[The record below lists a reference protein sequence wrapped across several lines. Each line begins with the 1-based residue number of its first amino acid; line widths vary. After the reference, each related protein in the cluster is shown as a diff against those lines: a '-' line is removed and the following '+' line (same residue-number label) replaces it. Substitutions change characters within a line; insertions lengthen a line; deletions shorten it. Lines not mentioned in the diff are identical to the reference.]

1 MCNGQPYVGEQ
12 VQLWEPKTLGDELWY
27 DINTGKDGKFRMF
40 TNGNDFTLLN
50 IPFLGFGFHPYLWIP
65 NYCGTELKDGKRCTK
80 NILKIDIPQAYIS
93 PCQPDVPVFNLG
105 TVNMESAEPARF
117 NWVLRLIGQHYQ
129 CRNY

>member
-1 MCNGQPYVGEQ
+1 MWTHETQSSTLCSSSSCASVVVYGHLTGNGQPYVGEQ

-40 TNGNDFTLLN
+40 TNGNDF
-50 IPFLGFGFHPYLWIP
+50 
-65 NYCGTELKDGKRCTK
+65 
-80 NILKIDIPQAYIS
+80 
-93 PCQPDVPVFNLG
+93 VFDLG

-129 CRNY
+129 CRKY